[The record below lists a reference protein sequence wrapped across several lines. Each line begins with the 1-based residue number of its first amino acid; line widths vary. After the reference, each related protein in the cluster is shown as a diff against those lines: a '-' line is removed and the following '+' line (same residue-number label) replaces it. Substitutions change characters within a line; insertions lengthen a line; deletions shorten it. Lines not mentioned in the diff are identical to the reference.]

1 MTKEQEISNIE
12 IKLRAIFAQDYIRSI
27 DIKESKKLL
36 EKWKFLTR
44 YVPDKTPVMLQ
55 TVDDVNNILEK
66 NPIWQRKQ
74 NYLKDR

>member
-12 IKLRAIFAQDYIRSI
+12 IKLRAIFAQDYIRAI

-36 EKWKFLTR
+36 EKWKFLTK
-44 YVPDKTPVMLQ
+44 YVSDKTPVMLQ

-74 NYLKDR
+74 N